1 MKFFIISDRDLV
13 VVEGINKVW
22 KHVKASNDQPGRKFQ
37 KEAPIHISNV
47 VFYDTEAQS
56 RFKVGFRVDSEGNKV
71 RYNKT
76 TEIALILNGR
86 KSPLFSNK
94 TKNRYLKPY
103 KFIGLTI
110 NLIYKSSIKKV

>member
-1 MKFFIISDRDLV
+1 MKKFKIRRKDTVVVTSGKYKGQVGEVLSIISDRDLV

-47 VFYDTEAQS
+47 ALYDTEAQS

-76 TEIALILNGR
+76 TGN
-86 KSPLFSNK
+86 
-94 TKNRYLKPY
+94 
-103 KFIGLTI
+103 
-110 NLIYKSSIKKV
+110 SIDS

>member
-1 MKFFIISDRDLV
+1 MKKFKIRRKDTVVVTSGKYKGQVGKVLSIISDRDLV

-47 VFYDTEAQS
+47 ALYDTEAQS
-56 RFKVGFRVDSEGNKV
+56 RFKVGYRVDSEGNKV

-76 TEIALILNGR
+76 TGN
-86 KSPLFSNK
+86 
-94 TKNRYLKPY
+94 
-103 KFIGLTI
+103 
-110 NLIYKSSIKKV
+110 SIDS

>member
-1 MKFFIISDRDLV
+1 MKKFKIRRKDTVVVTSGKYKGQVGKVLSIISDRDLV

-47 VFYDTEAQS
+47 ALYDTEAQS

-76 TEIALILNGR
+76 TGN
-86 KSPLFSNK
+86 
-94 TKNRYLKPY
+94 
-103 KFIGLTI
+103 
-110 NLIYKSSIKKV
+110 SIDS

>member
-1 MKFFIISDRDLV
+1 MKKFKIRRKDTVVVTSGKYKGQVGKVLSIIADRDLV

-47 VFYDTEAQS
+47 ALYDTEAQS

-71 RYNKT
+71 RFNKT
-76 TEIALILNGR
+76 TGN
-86 KSPLFSNK
+86 
-94 TKNRYLKPY
+94 
-103 KFIGLTI
+103 
-110 NLIYKSSIKKV
+110 SIDS

>member
-1 MKFFIISDRDLV
+1 MKKFKIRRKDTVVVISGKYKGQVGKVLSIISDRDLV

-47 VFYDTEAQS
+47 ALYDTEAQS
-56 RFKVGFRVDSEGNKV
+56 RFKVGFRVDSDGNKV

-76 TEIALILNGR
+76 TGN
-86 KSPLFSNK
+86 
-94 TKNRYLKPY
+94 
-103 KFIGLTI
+103 
-110 NLIYKSSIKKV
+110 SIES